1 MTKLFV
7 LFALLAFCVENLL
20 CDCGC
25 NKLKREES
33 DSASKNDIS
42 DDEDNKAPICTAPI
56 NQQSQMIQ
64 LMHDDIDDTD
74 MAAIPTGDYVVGTN
88 EPFFQTDRESPER
101 IVHLKAFFIDKYE
114 VSNGDFLKFVTETN
128 YVTEA
133 ETFGD
138 SFVFKGLISDDVRK
152 QYHDY
157 RVASAPWWY
166 KINGTNWKHPE
177 GPQSNI
183 DDRLDHP
190 VVHVSWRDAQ
200 AYCQWKEKRL
210 PTEDEWE
217 AACRG
222 GKKRKLF
229 PWGNKLNAKDQHW
242 WVAFD
247 AVI

>member
-1 MTKLFV
+1 MNTSRSLFV
-7 LFALLAFCVENLL
+7 FIAFVVFCVDKFE

-25 NKLKREES
+25 NKFERKEPDRR
-33 DSASKNDIS
+33 
-42 DDEDNKAPICTAPI
+42 DNAIENEIDGKLSTSTAPI
-56 NQQSQMIQ
+56 DQSSQTMQ
-64 LMHDDIDDTD
+64 LMHGIDDTD
-74 MAAIPTGDYVVGTN
+74 MALIPAGEYIVGTN
-88 EPFFQTDRESPER
+88 EPFFQTDREFPER
-101 IVHLKAFFIDKYE
+101 IVQLDEFFIDKYE
-114 VSNGDFLKFVTETN
+114 VSNGDFSKFVTDTN

-138 SFVFKGLISDDVRK
+138 SFVFEGFIPDDVRR

-183 DDRLDHP
+183 DDRSNHP
-190 VVHVSWRDAQ
+190 VVHVSWKDSL

-229 PWGNKLNAKDQHW
+229 PWGNKFDAKDQHW
-242 WVAFD
+242 
-247 AVI
+247 